1 MRNST
6 LLHLIEK
13 LDKRALR
20 EARKWL
26 ISPAH
31 NRRADVVALFDFI
44 TRELA
49 KAPDCLQKPAA
60 FAACYPGEAYDDA
73 RMNHLMSWLA
83 AALRDYLAWH
93 EWQSD
98 AVQVHLAGCRALRRL
113 GLDEEFEK
121 EWAQA
126 QAALDAQPHRDEQYH
141 YQGHL
146 LQRERHEHAS
156 LQRRAGGLPLAE
168 MARHADTAYRLNR
181 LRYECS
187 AQVANAVSR
196 AEPAPEQEPLPDTVR
211 MYENLLEALRQPEQE
226 TAFFTAKQLLEEN
239 WQRFRGNER
248 RDLYLLALN
257 FCIRKINNGQ
267 RAFMRD
273 AFDLYRSGLE
283 NRALFEYDHLSRFT
297 YKNAVTAGLNL
308 HEYDWVRRFIEA
320 YREHLHP
327 RERHSAYCYNLAVW
341 YFWQPDYDQAMTLL
355 HETNFTDPLTNL
367 DARSILLRIYYER
380 GYREAL
386 ESHLDSFRIYLKRQ
400 KNIGYQRDNYLN
412 LIRFTKKLLRTGAGD
427 TAEKAALRQEIGQVA
442 ALAERA
448 WLLERLESL

>member
-1 MRNST
+1 MRHS
-6 LLHLIEK
+6 LLLRLLEK
-13 LDKRALR
+13 LDKKALR

-26 ISPAH
+26 ISPVH
-31 NRRADVVALFDFI
+31 NRRADVVDLFDFAARQLE
-44 TRELA
+44 TASDR
-49 KAPDCLQKPAA
+49 LQKPAA
-60 FAACYPGEAYDDA
+60 FAACYPGEPYDEA
-73 RMNHLMSWLA
+73 RLNHLMSWLA
-83 AALRDYLAWH
+83 AALREFLSWR
-93 EWQSD
+93 EGQSD
-98 AVQVHLAGCRALRRL
+98 PVQVRLLSCRALRRL

-121 EWAQA
+121 EWTQA
-126 QAALDAQPHRDEQYH
+126 QAALEAQPHRDEQYH
-141 YQGHL
+141 YQVHL
-146 LQRERHEHAS
+146 LLRERYEHAS
-156 LQRRAGGLPLAE
+156 LQRRAGGLPLAD

-187 AQVANAVSR
+187 AQVASAVSR
-196 AEPAPEQEPLPDTVR
+196 GEPATEAEPLPDTLR

-226 TAFFTAKQLLEEN
+226 AAFFTAKRLLEEN

-283 NRALFEYDHLSRFT
+283 NRALFEYEHLSRFT

-308 HEYDWVRRFIEA
+308 HEYEWVRQFIEEYRA
-320 YREHLHP
+320 YLHP

-341 YFWQPDYDQAMTLL
+341 HFWQPDYDQAMILL
-355 HETNFTDPLTNL
+355 RETDFADPLTNL

-380 GYREAL
+380 GYGEAL
-386 ESHLDSFRIYLKRQ
+386 ESHLDSFMSYLRRQ

-412 LIRFTKKLLRTGAGD
+412 LIRFTRKLLRTDDSDRAG
-427 TAEKAALRQEIGQVA
+427 KAALREEIGQTA

-448 WLLERLESL
+448 WLLEQLEK